1 MSKKTDPVDGG
12 SPAIENENGAPAA
25 ETVDSGSAAVKDEK
39 SYEIIT
45 ANSREELDKAI
56 SDLKAEQP
64 EGVSLIS
71 GPIAQDAFGKY
82 EVRIDYIKNV

>member
-1 MSKKTDPVDGG
+1 MSKKTDPVDSGA
-12 SPAIENENGAPAA
+12 PAIENEGGAQAA
-25 ETVDSGSAAVKDEK
+25 ENVNSGSPAVKDEK
-39 SYEIIT
+39 PYEIIT

-56 SDLKAEQP
+56 SDLKAQQP

-82 EVRIDYIKNV
+82 VTRIDFTK

>member
-1 MSKKTDPVDGG
+1 MSKKTDPVDSG
-12 SPAIENENGAPAA
+12 SPAIENEGGAQAA
-25 ETVDSGSAAVKDEK
+25 ENVNSGSPAVKK
-39 SYEIIT
+39 PYEIIT

-56 SDLKAEQP
+56 SDLKAQQP

-82 EVRIDYIKNV
+82 VTRIDFIK

>member
-1 MSKKTDPVDGG
+1 MSKKNDPVE
-12 SPAIENENGAPAA
+12 SAAIENEGAQTA
-25 ETVDSGSAAVKDEK
+25 ENVNSGSPAVKDEK
-39 SYEIIT
+39 PYEILT

-64 EGVSLIS
+64 EGVSLIA

-82 EVRIDYIKNV
+82 VTRIDFIKKA

>member
-1 MSKKTDPVDGG
+1 MSKKTDPVDSGT
-12 SPAIENENGAPAA
+12 PAIENEGGTQAA
-25 ETVDSGSAAVKDEK
+25 ENVNSGSAAVKDEK
-39 SYEIIT
+39 AYQIIT

-56 SDLKAEQP
+56 SDLKAKQP

-82 EVRIDYIKNV
+82 VTRIDFTK